1 MSLSVSVSV
10 SVCVCLSL
18 CVCGVGGSVGLWCCG
33 GRASLV
39 RAGTESIV
47 AELNSALVEP

>member
-1 MSLSVSVSV
+1 VSFSVSVAV

-18 CVCGVGGSVGLWCCG
+18 CVCGVDGSVGG
-33 GRASLV
+33 AAGVV
-39 RAGTESIV
+39 RHSCAGTESIV